1 MRELNAVTL
10 GGLRAVEAV
19 ARLGSLAAAADEM
32 AVTVGAV
39 SQRVQRVEAQLGT
52 PLFHRGPK
60 GLTPTQ
66 LGGEVAARLTRA
78 MTELATAVRVARR
91 GGDDRTLTVSVAPVL
106 AEKWLVWRLQD
117 FNMAHPDV
125 RIRVDA
131 SITLV
136 DPNATDV
143 DVCLRVGRGG
153 WPDVRAEKL
162 LDHRVFPVCS
172 PVLAE
177 RLAGPADLARVPI
190 IRDTGNMFTW
200 DTWLAPNGLDS
211 SILGEGPSF
220 SDGALCLDAA
230 IAGQGVFLAWETVA
244 SNALRTGSLVAPFP
258 GRYPTGHAYWFVTGR
273 DIRKPRRIAAFEAW
287 LRDELRRD
295 VGADAP

>member
-1 MRELNAVTL
+1 MKELNIVSL
-10 GGLRAVEAV
+10 GGLRAVESV

-32 AVTVGAV
+32 GVTVGAV
-39 SQRVQRVEAQLGT
+39 SQRVQRAEAQLDKQ
-52 PLFHRGPK
+52 LFHRGPK

-66 LGGEVAARLTRA
+66 LGADVAVRLTRA
-78 MTELATAVRVARR
+78 MTELATAVRVARSR
-91 GGDDRTLTVSVAPVL
+91 DDRTLVVSVAPVL

-117 FNMAHPDV
+117 FNAAHPDV

-131 SITLV
+131 TINLV
-136 DPNATDV
+136 DPNASDV

-172 PVLAE
+172 PVIAQ
-177 RLAGPADLARVPI
+177 RLATPADLASVAI

-200 DTWLAPNGLDS
+200 DTWLAPQGLDQ

-230 IAGQGVFLAWETVA
+230 IAGQGVFLAWETLA
-244 SNALRTGSLVAPFP
+244 TNALRTGSLVAPFP
-258 GRYPTGHAYWFVTGR
+258 GRYPTGHAYWFVTGQNV
-273 DIRKPRRIAAFEAW
+273 RKPRRIAAFEAW
-287 LRDELRRD
+287 LRAELLRD
-295 VGADAP
+295 LGADAP